1 MSKTATLE
9 EDTTP
14 ILDATMTPILTARG
28 ILISCAIPAL
38 FFALFNVFFLS
49 SSILQA
55 VAAVI
60 ATFFELKTIK
70 IAGAELTPKAPGV
83 TLATIALLWGGLIWL
98 GKVRIHNLY
107 SRPRN
112 SSLVRILKLS
122 AAFPRAQYGLDPTLV
137 WHRLLCVVPEKYL
150 RLIDSNSIF
159 LYFFLNLSFSAY
171 VFAVEAFVA
180 LIWQRSLY
188 IVVIGGMSFVLG
200 YGFYRAAIPFAE
212 LRSVYLRSC
221 FDLFRMDLLKQLR
234 IPLPEK
240 LELEFETWDTVRGLL
255 LADADP
261 SRVQYVTCEKDGK
274 T

>member
-1 MSKTATLE
+1 MGKTATLE
-9 EDTTP
+9 
-14 ILDATMTPILTARG
+14 ATMTPILTARG
-28 ILISCAIPAL
+28 ILISCAVPAF

-60 ATFFELKTIK
+60 ATFFELKK
-70 IAGAELTPKAPGV
+70 IEVAGAELTPKAPGV

-98 GKVRIHNLY
+98 GKVQIHNLY
-107 SRPRN
+107 NGPKN
-112 SSLVRILKLS
+112 SVLGTILQLS
-122 AAFPRAQYGLDPTLV
+122 DAFPRAQYGLDPTLV

-180 LIWQRSLY
+180 LIWQRNLY
-188 IVVIGGMSFVLG
+188 IVAIGSLSLALG
-200 YGFYRAAIPFAE
+200 YGFYRAALPFAA
-212 LRSVYLRSC
+212 LRSVYLQSC
-221 FDLFRMDLLKQLR
+221 FDLFRMDLLKQMR
-234 IPLPEK
+234 IPFPET
-240 LELEFETWDTVRGLL
+240 LESEFETWDTVRGLL